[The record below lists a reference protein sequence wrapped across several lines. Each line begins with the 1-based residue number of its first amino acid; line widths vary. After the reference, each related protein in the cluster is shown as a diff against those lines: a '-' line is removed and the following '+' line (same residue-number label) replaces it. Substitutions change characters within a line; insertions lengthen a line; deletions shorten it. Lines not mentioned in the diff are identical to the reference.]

1 MSQLQ
6 PCHTCYL
13 LCRKAKRRSP
23 RELTASCWENQGPKQ
38 LARGR
43 RAWHTGEQVVPGHP
57 CLSLP
62 SQHTQWMAWAPQ
74 YCCQPMAY
82 MDAQATPSR
91 KHIHHSDIPTPAQ
104 PRWSHVLPE
113 NQILPWNPGRCIP
126 LSWSDFPRAA
136 SLPALLVRSHV
147 FRWVGMGQYCLGR
160 TWGWCKER

>member
-62 SQHTQWMAWAPQ
+62 SQNTMDGLSSSVLLPTHGIHGCSGNPKQKAHPPQW
-74 YCCQPMAY
+74 
-82 MDAQATPSR
+82 
-91 KHIHHSDIPTPAQ
+91 HSNTSPAQ
-104 PRWSHVLPE
+104 MKPCAAWEPNPPLKPREMHPIIMIWFPKSCITSSTTCQISRVQVGWDGSVL
-113 NQILPWNPGRCIP
+113 
-126 LSWSDFPRAA
+126 
-136 SLPALLVRSHV
+136 
-147 FRWVGMGQYCLGR
+147 LGEDMR
-160 TWGWCKER
+160 MM